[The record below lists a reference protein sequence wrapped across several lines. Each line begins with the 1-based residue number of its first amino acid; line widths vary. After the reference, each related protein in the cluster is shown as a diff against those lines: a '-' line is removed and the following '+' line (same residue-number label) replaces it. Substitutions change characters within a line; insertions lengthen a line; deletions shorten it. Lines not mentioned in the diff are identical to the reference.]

1 MQLCRPV
8 AVSYFQQ
15 SNCKKQSK
23 KPTTMESNH
32 NLLPGEEVRYH
43 HLLECVSECFVSFM
57 DDGVRPYRPC
67 LAPALPR
74 GDRCWWIILQIL
86 LRAAV
91 FDPAH
96 SAVTAALLVSVIP
109 GSLHA
114 AELQALKDSFWAMA
128 VLLSLAG
135 LLGNPWLF
143 AEAMVLAVEVDQYQ
157 DKINDEGHD
166 ANFVL
171 QQMLVYLTYV
181 AAVWSIGCQWKLI
194 PSPYD
199 LIIRWCRDGGCGG
212 DTGAE
217 SSFSDEARHPLVADE
232 SDQTP
237 LL

>member
-1 MQLCRPV
+1 M
-8 AVSYFQQ
+8 
-15 SNCKKQSK
+15 
-23 KPTTMESNH
+23 TMESNN

-43 HLLECVSECFVSFM
+43 HLLECVSECFTV
-57 DDGVRPYRPC
+57 DGLRPYRPC

-74 GDRCWWIILQIL
+74 GDRRCWIILQIL

-91 FDPAH
+91 FVPAY
-96 SAVTAALLVSVIP
+96 SAMSAALLVSVIP
-109 GSLHA
+109 DSLQA
-114 AELQALKDSFWAMA
+114 PELQALKDSFWAMF

-143 AEAMVLAVEVDQYQ
+143 AEAMALAVEVDQYQ
-157 DKINDEGHD
+157 NDLNEEGHD

-199 LIIRWCRDGGCGG
+199 LIVRCCRDGGYGG

-217 SSFSDEARHPLVADE
+217 SPFPDEARHPLVVDE